1 MACVLFLIRRIRD
14 HPEPGRLYKWRFGFQ
29 LVLAY
34 LSFSMGMRPIVTMGV
49 GEGPSHT
56 SGEHKGAFFL
66 AHAII
71 MVSVG
76 LPLSY
81 LLSVIG
87 QFSGSG
93 VLQGV

>member
-1 MACVLFLIRRIRD
+1 MISN
-14 HPEPGRLYKWRFGFQ
+14 
-29 LVLAY
+29 
-34 LSFSMGMRPIVTMGV
+34 LSVAA
-49 GEGPSHT
+49 EY
-56 SGEHKGAFFL
+56 KGAFFL

-81 LLSVIG
+81 LLTVIG

-93 VLQGV
+93 VLQGVWKTSFFFKLFSFSIESYDCFFF

>member
-1 MACVLFLIRRIRD
+1 M
-14 HPEPGRLYKWRFGFQ
+14 
-29 LVLAY
+29 
-34 LSFSMGMRPIVTMGV
+34 FSMGFICKTCLKHENSEKNNVCEFFEISMYQAA
-49 GEGPSHT
+49 SLT
-56 SGEHKGAFFL
+56 SGEYKGAFFL

-93 VLQGV
+93 VLQGML

>member
-1 MACVLFLIRRIRD
+1 MGIDL
-14 HPEPGRLYKWRFGFQ
+14 PKKKKWKKKYPKHSKKNEKSTYQ
-29 LVLAY
+29 ADSL
-34 LSFSMGMRPIVTMGV
+34 
-49 GEGPSHT
+49 T
-56 SGEHKGAFFL
+56 SGEYKGAFFL

>member
-1 MACVLFLIRRIRD
+1 MISN
-14 HPEPGRLYKWRFGFQ
+14 
-29 LVLAY
+29 
-34 LSFSMGMRPIVTMGV
+34 LSVAA
-49 GEGPSHT
+49 EY
-56 SGEHKGAFFL
+56 KGAFFL

-81 LLSVIG
+81 LLTVIG

-93 VLQGV
+93 VLQGVWKTRFSFSTYFLFL